1 MIAWNTLS
9 FFALKD
15 FVTEYKNLFS
25 MFNSI
30 DVKEW
35 ISGFFLINLIFF
47 HLSCLKEFKYLL
59 ELKEYLFYFDGQSN
73 LLNGQSLWTEH
84 INTKLS
90 FILFLEV

>member
-1 MIAWNTLS
+1 
-9 FFALKD
+9 
-15 FVTEYKNLFS
+15 

-47 HLSCLKEFKYLL
+47 CLPCLKKFKYLL
-59 ELKEYLFYFDGQSN
+59 ELKEYLFYFDDQSN
-73 LLNGQSLWTEH
+73 LLNGQSFSTEH

-90 FILFLEV
+90 FTFFLEV